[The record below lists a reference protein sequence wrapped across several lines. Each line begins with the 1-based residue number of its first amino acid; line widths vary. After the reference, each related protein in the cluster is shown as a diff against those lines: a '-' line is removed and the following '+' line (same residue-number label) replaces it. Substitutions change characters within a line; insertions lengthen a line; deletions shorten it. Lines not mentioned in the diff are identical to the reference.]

1 MGQFHNEIPENIM
14 EWIPKQHTFWVASAP
29 LSADGH
35 INISPKG
42 VAGTFH
48 VVNSRRVWYEDLSGT
63 GGVYSLRQ
71 SWLMLIHLPQVRRPS
86 RTSERMDA
94 LPCSSM
100 PSMDLLGLSDC
111 MGKVRQ

>member
-1 MGQFHNEIPENIM
+1 MGQFHNEMPENIM
-14 EWIPKQHTFWVASAP
+14 EWIPKQHMFWVASAP

-63 GGVYSLRQ
+63 GGVSSLR
-71 SWLMLIHLPQVRRPS
+71 
-86 RTSERMDA
+86 
-94 LPCSSM
+94 
-100 PSMDLLGLSDC
+100 
-111 MGKVRQ
+111 